1 MFVNTTQTTETEME
15 RLSFHVIQG
24 RSRRRIRR
32 LMVMKLVTAL
42 RELPKR
48 EPDSIRLRFFPRYA
62 RFKGNVITFPKNT
75 FTVNPAHVGSMGNY
89 LFKCLDL
96 VIPNNSQSKIV
107 DFIPF

>member
-1 MFVNTTQTTETEME
+1 
-15 RLSFHVIQG
+15 
-24 RSRRRIRR
+24 
-32 LMVMKLVTAL
+32 MKLVTAL